1 MFRLTPTRRALF
13 AAFAIVQMAVPA
25 VVAFADADL
34 ALASGGVTQVHV
46 EDHTGR
52 NCRPA
57 HPDDCALCRLL
68 SHFSPQRG
76 QAAILPRVA
85 VVRPGLSADVA
96 PLLSFIAGALARSR
110 APPVG

>member
-1 MFRLTPTRRALF
+1 MRRLTPARRALF

-34 ALASGGVTQVHV
+34 ASASGGVTQVHI

-52 NCRPA
+52 NCRPV

-76 QAAILPRVA
+76 QPAAVPRTTS
-85 VVRPGLSADVA
+85 VRLCLRDDVA
-96 PLLSFIAGALARSR
+96 PLLSFRAGALARSR